1 MRHTSK
7 RAAFRAALKGATCIM
22 FMPLPVPDPSDED
35 FAWDIAFDF
44 DDGDDGDDEPVDLLL
59 PADTP
64 LADQLAL
71 DELFD
76 QGFTWE
82 EGLRLLILREHLYDV
97 PEMREHVTGDP
108 HLHFLRWLYH
118 RGIYTS

>member
-1 MRHTSK
+1 MS
-7 RAAFRAALKGATCIM
+7 L
-22 FMPLPVPDPSDED
+22 PLPVPDPSDEE
-35 FAWDIAFDF
+35 FVWDLAFEEDE
-44 DDGDDGDDEPVDLLL
+44 DEPVDLLL

-82 EGLRLLILREHLYDV
+82 ERLRLLILREHLYDV
-97 PEMREHVTGDP
+97 PEMRERITGDP
-108 HLHFLRWLYH
+108 HLGFARWLYL
-118 RGIYTS
+118 RGVYGS

>member
-1 MRHTSK
+1 MS
-7 RAAFRAALKGATCIM
+7 
-22 FMPLPVPDPSDED
+22 MPLPVPDPSDDE
-35 FAWDIAFDF
+35 FVWDIAFA
-44 DDGDDGDDEPVDLLL
+44 DDDDEPVDLLL

-71 DELFD
+71 DDLFD

-97 PEMREHVTGDP
+97 PEMRERVTGDP
-108 HLHFLRWLYH
+108 HLHFVRWLYE
-118 RGIYTS
+118 RGIYSS

>member
-1 MRHTSK
+1 MS
-7 RAAFRAALKGATCIM
+7 L
-22 FMPLPVPDPSDED
+22 PLPAPDPSDEE
-35 FAWDIAFDF
+35 FVWDLAFEEDE
-44 DDGDDGDDEPVDLLL
+44 DEPVDLLL

-97 PEMREHVTGDP
+97 PEMRERITGDP
-108 HLHFLRWLYH
+108 HLGFTRWLYQ
-118 RGIYTS
+118 RGVYGS